1 MVRRTMISKAGMVA
15 VFLLLLVSGLTDS
28 QELKVRGE
36 QASCP
41 LLEGVFVSIM
51 RRIFNPGYHK
61 VKLKILNNFVI
72 IFPFLGSAF
81 RG

>member
-1 MVRRTMISKAGMVA
+1 MISTPGLVA
-15 VFLLLLVSGLTDS
+15 VFLLVVVSGLTDS
-28 QELKVRGE
+28 QELKVRSD

-61 VKLKILNNFVI
+61 VILNIFVYFNI
-72 IFPFLGSAF
+72 VSIFFFLGSAL

>member
-1 MVRRTMISKAGMVA
+1 MISTPGLVA
-15 VFLLLLVSGLTDS
+15 VFLLVVVSGLTDS
-28 QELKVRGE
+28 QELKVRSASD

-61 VKLKILNNFVI
+61 VILKIFFYFNIVS
-72 IFPFLGSAF
+72 IFFFLGSSL

>member
-1 MVRRTMISKAGMVA
+1 MRTASSRAGLVA
-15 VFLLLLVSGLTDS
+15 GLLLLVVSGRTDS
-28 QELKVRGE
+28 QELKVRSE

-61 VKLKILNNFVI
+61 VMRKISKRWSELFC
-72 IFPFLGSAF
+72 FLGLVV

>member
-1 MVRRTMISKAGMVA
+1 MRTKISRAGLVA
-15 VFLLLLVSGLTDS
+15 GLLVLLVTGLTDS
-28 QELKVRGE
+28 QDLKVRSE

-61 VKLKILNNFVI
+61 VLGKISKRWSELFC
-72 IFPFLGSAF
+72 FLGLVV

>member
-1 MVRRTMISKAGMVA
+1 MISTAGMVA
-15 VFLLLLVSGLTDS
+15 VFLLLLVAGLTHS
-28 QELKVRGE
+28 QELKVRSD

-61 VKLKILNNFVI
+61 VMIMVHKYEIIVI
-72 IFPFLGSAF
+72 VFLP
-81 RG
+81 RTCCPRLR

>member
-1 MVRRTMISKAGMVA
+1 MRTASSRAGLVA
-15 VFLLLLVSGLTDS
+15 GLLLLVVSGRTDS
-28 QELKVRGE
+28 QELKVRSE

-61 VKLKILNNFVI
+61 VLGKITERWSELFC
-72 IFPFLGSAF
+72 FLGLVV

>member
-1 MVRRTMISKAGMVA
+1 MRTASSRAGLVA
-15 VFLLLLVSGLTDS
+15 ALLLLVVSGRTDS
-28 QELKVRGE
+28 QELKVRSE

-61 VKLKILNNFVI
+61 VLGKISKRWSELFS
-72 IFPFLGSAF
+72 FLGLVV

>member
-1 MVRRTMISKAGMVA
+1 MRTTISRAGLVA
-15 VFLLLLVSGLTDS
+15 GLLVVTGLTHS
-28 QELKVRGE
+28 QELRVRSE

-61 VKLKILNNFVI
+61 VMIMIYKNI
-72 IFPFLGSAF
+72 II
-81 RG
+81 

>member
-1 MVRRTMISKAGMVA
+1 MRTTISRAGLVA
-15 VFLLLLVSGLTDS
+15 GLLAVLVTGLTDS
-28 QELKVRGE
+28 QDLKVRSE

-61 VKLKILNNFVI
+61 VMGKISKRWSELFS
-72 IFPFLGSAF
+72 FLGLVV

>member
-1 MVRRTMISKAGMVA
+1 MISTPGLVAG
-15 VFLLLLVSGLTDS
+15 LVLVVMGLTNS
-28 QELKVRGE
+28 QELKVRSD

>member
-1 MVRRTMISKAGMVA
+1 MISTAGLVA
-15 VFLLLLVSGLTDS
+15 SFLLLLVSGLTDS

-61 VKLKILNNFVI
+61 VKLKISNNFVS

>member
-1 MVRRTMISKAGMVA
+1 MRTTISRAGLVA
-15 VFLLLLVSGLTDS
+15 GLLVLLVTGLTNS
-28 QELKVRGE
+28 QELKVRSD

-61 VKLKILNNFVI
+61 VKKIYINHK
-72 IFPFLGSAF
+72 IFKLCSLPGPAV

>member
-1 MVRRTMISKAGMVA
+1 MRTTISRAGLVA
-15 VFLLLLVSGLTDS
+15 GLLLLLVTGLTDS
-28 QELKVRGE
+28 QELKVRSE

-61 VKLKILNNFVI
+61 VMIMVHKYKIFKLFSSPGPAV
-72 IFPFLGSAF
+72 

>member
-1 MVRRTMISKAGMVA
+1 MISTPGLVAG
-15 VFLLLLVSGLTDS
+15 LVLVVMGLTNS
-28 QELKVRGE
+28 QELKVRTY

-61 VKLKILNNFVI
+61 VLGKISKRWSELFC
-72 IFPFLGSAF
+72 FLGLAV